1 MASGAIEKQNIKLA
15 QINKN
20 IVKFKGFVFQLEYWF
35 EIYLLVSLSKLKEVL
50 HPYCFKQFVVFIL
63 NTNTFLT

>member
-1 MASGAIEKQNIKLA
+1 MKSVAIEKQKIKFA

-35 EIYLLVSLSKLKEVL
+35 EIYLLVSVNKLKEVL
-50 HPYCFKQFVVFIL
+50 CLYCFK
-63 NTNTFLT
+63 